1 MLGIQND
8 LEQDLVS
15 LINFIVRK
23 KDLKEKQI
31 ILYVDDIDRCESS
44 KMLEIVNSLRLILE
58 HRNIQKRLIV
68 ICSVDANKLKNA
80 Y

>member
-15 LINFIVRK
+15 LINYIVCSNK
-23 KDLKEKQI
+23 LKEKQI

-58 HRNIQKRLIV
+58 HPDIQK
-68 ICSVDANKLKNA
+68 KNDC
-80 Y
+80 YL

>member
-1 MLGIQND
+1 MKRKSYKGMLGIQND

-31 ILYVDDIDRCESS
+31 ILYVDDIDR
-44 KMLEIVNSLRLILE
+44 
-58 HRNIQKRLIV
+58 
-68 ICSVDANKLKNA
+68 
-80 Y
+80 